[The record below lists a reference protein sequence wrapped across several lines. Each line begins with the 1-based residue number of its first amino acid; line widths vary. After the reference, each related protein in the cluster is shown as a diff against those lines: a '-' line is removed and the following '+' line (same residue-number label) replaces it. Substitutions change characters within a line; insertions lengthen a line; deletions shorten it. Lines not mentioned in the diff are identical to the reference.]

1 MGYVILNKDTGRV
14 QRSADNFD
22 VTYDFSPEVCSSAI
36 MHANSGAICQQ
47 SRMIQ
52 EIIEKDD
59 DIRQAWGTRAAAL
72 SGLQWRIKG
81 DPTAAKAA
89 EAMLRAIRPDDD
101 SGLMS
106 FWELLQSLQSAILHG
121 FSLTG
126 VEWVI
131 GGGAIAGFRP
141 YHQSWC
147 TVDRNRDLPIL
158 TLEGGGDLAPVGPGW
173 IYHRVGDKAVSV
185 CRVGLGRTLA
195 WNFCFKRGG
204 LLSYVRFLEK
214 FGTPILKG
222 KLAEIS
228 QLTDAAE
235 LEEGSG
241 DGNTERKKLEEAL
254 AKLAADG
261 WLVLP
266 DGCDVEITQPAY
278 PAGNQFQ
285 QFLDFQSKK
294 ASRLILGQ
302 DSTSSAENSNRSTA
316 AVHDLVRKD
325 LLISDAMAVAETV
338 TKILS
343 RWSIM
348 NYGRDLGLEFF
359 FPITGPAEAEPA
371 VKAQL
376 LGAANAAGF
385 TLSPEDASAY
395 LGIPGLIAKP
405 TPTNEA
411 SA

>member
-1 MGYVILNKDTGRV
+1 MAFQILNKSTGKV
-14 QRSADNFD
+14 QRSADTFD
-22 VTYDFSPEVCSSAI
+22 VTYDFDPEICASAI
-36 MHANSGAICQQ
+36 AQANGGAISQQ
-47 SRMIQ
+47 SRMAQ

-59 DIRQAWGTRAAAL
+59 DIRQAWGTRVAAL
-72 SGLQWRIKG
+72 SGLQWKIKG
-81 DPTAAKAA
+81 EANAAKAA

-121 FSLTG
+121 FSLASI
-126 VEWVI
+126 EWAP
-131 GGGAIAGFRP
+131 GGSSILGFRP

-147 TVDRNRDLPIL
+147 TVDKNRDLPIL
-158 TLEGGGDLAPVGPGW
+158 SLDGGGELAPVGAGW

-185 CRVGLGRTLA
+185 CRVGLGRPLA
-195 WNFCFKRGG
+195 WLFCFKRGG

-228 QLTDAAE
+228 QMTDAAE
-235 LEEGSG
+235 LEEGTG

-254 AKLAADG
+254 AKLASDG

-266 DGCDVEITQPAY
+266 EGCEVDIAQPAY

-285 QFLDFQSKK
+285 DFLNFQSKK

-348 NYGRDLGLEFF
+348 TYGRDLGLEFS

-376 LGAANAAGF
+376 LGAATAAGF

-395 LGIPGLIAKP
+395 LGIPGLVAKP
-405 TPTNEA
+405 TPEPAA
-411 SA
+411 S